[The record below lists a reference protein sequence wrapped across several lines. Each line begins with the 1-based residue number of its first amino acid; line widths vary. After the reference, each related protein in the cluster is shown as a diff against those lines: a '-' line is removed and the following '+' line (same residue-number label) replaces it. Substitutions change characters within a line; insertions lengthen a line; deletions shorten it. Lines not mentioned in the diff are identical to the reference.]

1 MTALVSGM
9 TDADESLYQN
19 ALKAHR
25 SGKIQAAQK
34 TYAQLL
40 LKYPANGALLH
51 MHGVVELQNKNLDKA
66 VDFFTQATALCPNE
80 QNYHNN
86 LGVALLDLGRLDDA
100 ISAFEKVLEIDP
112 DYIDASFNLGNV
124 ALNNKDLKR
133 AEALFLQVL
142 KQNPDHV
149 GALNNLG
156 RLLKESKRREQALR
170 PLKRAV
176 ALQPNDIKA
185 LQNLVDCLENLSL
198 LDDADGVCKQLLKLQ
213 PNDAMGLLLKS
224 KLLRRS
230 GDVKASIELLE
241 KLERTSIHPEIKT
254 RVRYAL
260 GQGYDLDG
268 CSELAFKSFLKGNR
282 DVIERSGVTGVE
294 NNIFYQVVKREQR
307 WFTAEKLGGLA
318 VHIHKKN
325 RLPPAFMVG
334 FPRSGTTLFER
345 MLDAH
350 PQVVTTG
357 EKSPLAHVKQ
367 MMEKESD
374 YPDVLNSACQQ
385 QIDGWRDAFYSFA
398 ETEIGD
404 AINDRL
410 LVDKMPL
417 NIVDLG
423 LIQILFPDA
432 RVIVSIRDPR
442 DVCLSCFMQNFDA
455 NAAMVNFTSL
465 ASTVELYSAVMNLWL
480 HYKQYSKLHLMD
492 YKYEDL
498 IADYESVV
506 RRSVQF
512 LGLSWDDAI
521 LDYRDKAIGRD
532 ISTPSYEDVVE
543 PLYKRAN
550 GRWQRYLGP
559 LQNYLDQLEPFVKAF
574 GYRS

>member
-185 LQNLVDCLENLSL
+185 LQNLIDCLENLSL
-198 LDDADGVCKQLLKLQ
+198 LDEADGVCEQLLKLH

-241 KLERTSIHPEIKT
+241 KLERAAIHPEIKT
-254 RVRYAL
+254 RVRYAM

-268 CSELAFKSFLKGNR
+268 CSELAFKAFLKGNR
-282 DVIERSGVTGVE
+282 DVIERSGVTGIE
-294 NNIFYQVVKREQR
+294 NNIFYQVVKREHQ
-307 WFTAEKLGGLA
+307 WFTAEKLSRLA
-318 VHIHKKN
+318 VHKPKN
-325 RLPPAFMVG
+325 NRPSPAFMVG

-350 PQVVTTG
+350 PHVVTTG

-374 YPDVLNSACQQ
+374 YPDILNSASPE
-385 QIDGWRDAFYSFA
+385 IFDGWRDAFYSFA

-423 LIQILFPDA
+423 LIQSLFPDA

-455 NAAMVNFTSL
+455 NAAMINFTSL

-498 IADYESVV
+498 IANYESVV
-506 RRSVQF
+506 RRSTQF
-512 LGLSWDDAI
+512 LELPWDDAI
-521 LDYRDKAIGRD
+521 LDYRGKAIGRD

-543 PLYKRAN
+543 PLYKRAH

-559 LQNYLDQLEPFVKAF
+559 LQNDLGKLEPFVKAF
-574 GYRS
+574 GY